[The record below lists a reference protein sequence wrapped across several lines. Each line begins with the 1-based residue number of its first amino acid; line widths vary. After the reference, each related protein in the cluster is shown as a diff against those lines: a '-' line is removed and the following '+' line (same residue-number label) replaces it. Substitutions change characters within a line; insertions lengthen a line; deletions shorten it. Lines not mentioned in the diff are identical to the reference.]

1 MAHRQPLR
9 SPPSSQPSKASKIA
23 QPGGAPTAALPPI
36 AEIANLKPGCQ
47 PAQASGSSTR
57 RRRLADLEP
66 AVALFGTLADP
77 TLLAIVRS
85 LAAGP
90 GPGGRPDRPAR
101 LAQLTVS
108 QHLACL
114 RELSPGRGSAGSRA
128 SVYSLAPAGPGA
140 VSELREMGN
149 GGEQPEATR
158 AVLYSNLMATDA
170 PLAKTAAAPAEGADG
185 THLTEEPRKQA
196 RLVFASFLMLF
207 TELVLIR
214 WITANNVFVT
224 ETTNLILLASF
235 LGIGIGFLNARS
247 GRDYLRWT
255 PVALLAL
262 VAFVLLFPVVVHSTG
277 GPTPFRG
284 IGRMPALPRLLSF
297 AAVFVLTVAVMAGF
311 GQAVAR
317 VFVGFRPLS
326 AYRLDILGSIAG
338 IALFSVLSFL
348 DQPPATW
355 GVIAGAG
362 LVGLLL
368 PKVRWWQVAAVM
380 GAVALLAIESF
391 TSGQSWSP
399 YNKLVFR
406 ELHGNPAYVRVV
418 ANNILF
424 QTIRPVWRLQ
434 DFYFYPYRHVTP
446 QNLGRVL
453 IIGAGTGNDVA
464 VALSK
469 GAQHVDAVEID
480 PSLVAA
486 GRQRHLN
493 HPYQDPRVTVY
504 VADGRQYLQ
513 DTSKRY
519 NLILLALP
527 DSLTA
532 LAGQSGIRLE
542 SYMLTEQSIAA
553 ARAHLAPGGTFA
565 MYNWYAPFVFNRYAT
580 TLEGVFHRTPCAE
593 VGGVRGAGRRPAV
606 LTVAPGGPVPHCASF
621 WHGTRVA
628 PATDNWPFPY
638 LRHPSIPAFYLAILA
653 AILLGSLLLV
663 RAGGGSF
670 TRMTSYVDLAF
681 LVAVYLA
688 VETAR
693 WVRLPPPPVLYG
705 ALIAALAV
713 AWVVPQ
719 ASLLGLPVI
728 PRFLAGSA
736 LAFAPVFLANLVF
749 AQRFSGVEGSG
760 TAFAANLLGAMVG
773 GTIEYVALI
782 SGYRFLLILVA
793 ILYALAF
800 ITGLGR
806 KAAPVTPSKP
816 T

>member
-1 MAHRQPLR
+1 MPEVWIYSVLMADGLSEQ
-9 SPPSSQPSKASKIA
+9 
-23 QPGGAPTAALPPI
+23 T
-36 AEIANLKPGCQ
+36 
-47 PAQASGSSTR
+47 
-57 RRRLADLEP
+57 
-66 AVALFGTLADP
+66 V
-77 TLLAIVRS
+77 
-85 LAAGP
+85 AGP
-90 GPGGRPDRPAR
+90 A
-101 LAQLTVS
+101 
-108 QHLACL
+108 
-114 RELSPGRGSAGSRA
+114 E
-128 SVYSLAPAGPGA
+128 
-140 VSELREMGN
+140 
-149 GGEQPEATR
+149 
-158 AVLYSNLMATDA
+158 
-170 PLAKTAAAPAEGADG
+170 PLEGAR
-185 THLTEEPRKQA
+185 LTEEPRKQA

-207 TELVLIR
+207 AELALIR

-255 PVALLAL
+255 PLALLAL
-262 VAFVLLFPVVVHSTG
+262 IVFVLVFPVVLHSTS

-284 IGRMPALPRLLSF
+284 VGRMPALPRPLSF
-297 AAVFVLTVAVMAGF
+297 TAVFLLTTAVMAGF

-326 AYRLDILGSIAG
+326 AYRLDIVGSLAG
-338 IALFSVLSFL
+338 IVLFSVLSFL
-348 DQPPATW
+348 GQPPVTW

-368 PKVRWWQVAAVM
+368 PKVRWWQVAAVV
-380 GAVALLAIESF
+380 GVVTLLAIESF
-391 TSGQSWSP
+391 TTGQSWSP

-406 ELHGNPAYVRVV
+406 ELHGNPASVRVV

-424 QTIRPVWRLQ
+424 QTIRPVRRLQ
-434 DFYFYPYRHVTP
+434 DFYFFPYRHVTP
-446 QNLGRVL
+446 QSLGQVL

-480 PSLVAA
+480 PQLVAA

-493 HPYQDPRVTVY
+493 HPYQDPRVTVH

-513 DTSKRY
+513 DTGKRY

-542 SYMLTEQSIAA
+542 SYLLTEQSIAA
-553 ARAHLAPGGTFA
+553 ARAHLTPGGTFA

-580 TLEGVFHRTPCAE
+580 TIEDVFHRTPCAE

-606 LTVAPGGPVPHCASF
+606 LTVAPSGPVPHCASF
-621 WHGTRVA
+621 WHGTRIA

-638 LRHPSIPAFYLAILA
+638 LRHPVIPAFYLAILA
-653 AILLGSLLLV
+653 AILLGSVLLV
-663 RAGGGSF
+663 RIGGGSF

-681 LVAVYLA
+681 MGAAFLLLETKSIVGFALLFGTTWFVNALVFAGVLVAVYLA

-705 ALIAALAV
+705 ALIAALAI

-728 PRFLAGSA
+728 PRFLVGSA

-749 AQRFSGVEGSG
+749 AQRFAGVEGSG
-760 TAFAANLLGAMVG
+760 TAFAANLLGAMAG

-782 SGYRFLLILVA
+782 TGYRFLLIVVA
-793 ILYALAF
+793 ILYAMAF
-800 ITGLGR
+800 ITGLR
-806 KAAPVTPSKP
+806 QRAATR
-816 T
+816 